1 MASNYQ
7 QTIVL
12 NVDKRQLKAAFK
24 ELGLVQ
30 KRIQK
35 INQTGL
41 QLNRVRSRTRN
52 IQGTGLN
59 LSTSE
64 TRQAPG
70 RNPSARV
77 RQQTAALN
85 KANAELNKYVRTL
98 GTADGAQRGF
108 TGSANKMS
116 TQVSALRDR
125 LRGLARSNSEY
136 TSTLQAV
143 QRGEQALFQ
152 DRNKRLGDQS
162 RTLGSRGGAK
172 DLVPGLLNATDITQS
187 VDGLNN
193 YISRLETLKNKVNIN
208 SREFRQLE
216 NRIAEVNIQLNESQL
231 LGQSSR
237 LPTPPKTST
246 GSNASAEQR
255 RAIEEQIANTAKRIN
270 DSKLKAVTKEKLLND
285 LKRSGLEL
293 EKNQFKVAKQINIE
307 TQKNL
312 LAQEKLQARRERI
325 MSSTLI
331 GGGFPLLFG
340 GGPLQ
345 AAAGALGGNIGERAT
360 PGGGFAGSIAATA
373 AINSIQQFAEAARQV
388 GNSLKDANLGLEKLE
403 ELGYKVDA
411 STRRQVES
419 LLKVG
424 KVREAENLVNQR
436 FAEIIGPEAVRS
448 LINLDT
454 AFDDLQKES
463 SKLFLQ
469 LSAELAPT
477 LTTIT
482 QAVTLLSQ
490 VLAKI
495 NLEQALSAL
504 STGFNIFRSIADI
517 LEKIPGF
524 GPTTS
529 GDNNDLSTGLTD
541 LGTGSVGGTTNG
553 GTSSSQDFSKFDL
566 NILNK
571 RIALQKVG
579 DDLLNEEVVRKK
591 EALIIAERA
600 LAIAQADGNAIKI
613 AIAER
618 TAELKINELNTAVDE
633 KRKNLIDNTIG
644 KLQEEKTFLE
654 ESLTLGEDKAEIEK
668 TIRDL
673 VKDLPPERH
682 AEVRALVEGN
692 EALKERNKI
701 LDEQKATQEQI
712 KNILA
717 GGMTNAVMG
726 LIDGSRTLGSV
737 LADVARQLASM
748 FLNRAFTSIFGN
760 MFGGGGGG
768 GGIGGGAL
776 PPAPIYVAAQ
786 GGFSRSGGFKAF
798 QYGGVVN
805 SPTMGMV
812 GEGGESEYIIPAS
825 KMSGA
830 MSRYSAGA
838 RGGAVIP
845 GGSGDSGTVAGGTG
859 NAIVEYTGPVLNFNG
874 DEYVPKTAVP
884 EIINTAAK
892 QGASAGRSQA
902 FATLKNSRSQ
912 RATLGL

>member
-52 IQGTGLN
+52 IKGTGLN

-216 NRIAEVNIQLNESQL
+216 NRIAEVNIKLNESQL

-307 TQKNL
+307 TQRNL
-312 LAQEKLQARRERI
+312 VAQEKLQARRARI
-325 MSSTLI
+325 TSSTLI

-388 GNSLKDANLGLEKLE
+388 GNSLKDANLGLQKLE
-403 ELGYKVDA
+403 ELGYRVDA
-411 STRRQVES
+411 STKRQVES
-419 LLKVG
+419 LLKSG
-424 KVREAENLVNQR
+424 RIREAENLVNQR
-436 FAEIIGPEAVRS
+436 FADIIGPKAVKS

-469 LSAELAPT
+469 LSAELAPV

-482 QAVTLLSQ
+482 KSVTILSQ
-490 VLAKI
+490 ALAKI
-495 NLEQALSAL
+495 NIEQALSAL
-504 STGFNIFRSIADI
+504 STGFNIFRSIGEI
-517 LEKIPGF
+517 IEKIPGL
-524 GPTTS
+524 GSTTS

-541 LGTGSVGGTTNG
+541 LGTGSAG
-553 GTSSSQDFSKFDL
+553 GTSGTKSTRSFGVEEI
-566 NILNK
+566 NVLNK
-571 RIALQKVG
+571 RIELQKAG
-579 DDLLNEEVVRKK
+579 NDILNEEVFARQLAVIEAERLLAVAQANGNLDK
-591 EALIIAERA
+591 EIIANKN
-600 LAIAQADGNAIKI
+600 AQ
-613 AIAER
+613 
-618 TAELKINELNTAVDE
+618 LKTNELNTAVDE
-633 KRKNLIDNTIG
+633 KRQNLIDNTVG
-644 KLQEEKTFLE
+644 KLQEEKLFLE
-654 ESLTLGEDKAEIEK
+654 ESLTLGKDKAQIEK

-692 EALKERNKI
+692 AALKERNK
-701 LDEQKATQEQI
+701 LTEEQKQLQEQV
-712 KNILA
+712 KEILA
-717 GGMTNAVMG
+717 SGMTDAVMG
-726 LIDGSRTLGSV
+726 LIQGTKTLGEALSNI
-737 LADVARQLASM
+737 AKQLASM
-748 FLNRAFTSIFGN
+748 LFKRAFTSILDNIF
-760 MFGGGGGG
+760 
-768 GGIGGGAL
+768 
-776 PPAPIYVAAQ
+776 PSEQ
-786 GGFSRSGGFKAF
+786 GSYSRAGGFKAF

-805 SPTMGMV
+805 QPTLGLM
-812 GEGGESEYIIPAS
+812 GEGGEPEYVIPAS
-825 KMSGA
+825 KMDGA
-830 MSRYSAGA
+830 MARYSAGA

-845 GGSGDSGTVAGGTG
+845 GGSHESGTVAGSSG
-859 NAIVEYTGPVLNFNG
+859 NTVVEYTGPTLNFNG
-874 DEYVPKTAVP
+874 DEYVPKSAVP
-884 EIINTAAK
+884 DIIGAASK
-892 QGASAGRSQA
+892 QGAMAGKAQVIG
-902 FATLKNSRSQ
+902 TLKNSRSQ
-912 RATLGL
+912 RASLGL

>member
-1 MASNYQ
+1 MAANHQ
-7 QTIVL
+7 QTIVI
-12 NVDKRQLKAAFK
+12 NVDKKQLKAFFK
-24 ELGLVQ
+24 DLGLVQ

-41 QLNRVRSRTRN
+41 QLNRVRSRARN

-59 LSTSE
+59 LSTNE
-64 TRQAPG
+64 NRQAPG

-216 NRIAEVNIQLNESQL
+216 NRIAEVNIKLNESQL

-307 TQKNL
+307 TQRNL
-312 LAQEKLQARRERI
+312 VAQEKLQARRARI

-419 LLKVG
+419 LLKSG
-424 KVREAENLVNQR
+424 RIREAENLVNQR
-436 FAEIIGPEAVRS
+436 FADIIGPKAVKS

-469 LSAELAPT
+469 LSAELAPV

-482 QAVTLLSQ
+482 KSVTLLSQ

-495 NLEQALSAL
+495 NIEQALSAL
-504 STGFNIFRSIADI
+504 STGFNIFRSIGEI
-517 LEKIPGF
+517 IEKIPGL

-541 LGTGSVGGTTNG
+541 LGTDSAGSTSGTKSTRSFGVEEINV
-553 GTSSSQDFSKFDL
+553 
-566 NILNK
+566 LNK
-571 RIALQKVG
+571 RIELQKAG
-579 DDLLNEEVVRKK
+579 NDILNEEVFARQLAVIEAERLLAVAQANGNLDK
-591 EALIIAERA
+591 EIIANKN
-600 LAIAQADGNAIKI
+600 AQ
-613 AIAER
+613 
-618 TAELKINELNTAVDE
+618 LKTNELNTAVDE
-633 KRKNLIDNTIG
+633 KRQNLIDNTIG
-644 KLQEEKTFLE
+644 KLSEEKLFLE
-654 ESLTLGEDKAEIEK
+654 ESLTLGKDKAQIEK

-717 GGMTNAVMG
+717 QGMTDAVMG
-726 LIDGSRTLGSV
+726 LIDGSKTLGQV
-737 LADVARQLASM
+737 LAGVAKQLASM
-748 FLNRAFTSIFGN
+748 FLNKAFMSIFSG
-760 MFGGGGGG
+760 FGGGGSNLSPVM
-768 GGIGGGAL
+768 IAKQGA
-776 PPAPIYVAAQ
+776 
-786 GGFSRSGGFKAF
+786 FSRSGGFKAF

-825 KMSGA
+825 KMDGA

-845 GGSGDSGTVAGGTG
+845 GGSHESGTVAGSSG
-859 NAIVEYTGPVLNFNG
+859 NTVVEYTGPTLNFNG
-874 DEYVPKTAVP
+874 DEYVPKSAVP

-892 QGASAGRSQA
+892 RGGEAGQARA

>member
-1 MASNYQ
+1 MAANHQ

-12 NVDKRQLKAAFK
+12 NVDKRQLKALFK
-24 ELGLVQ
+24 DLGLVQ

-307 TQKNL
+307 TQRNL
-312 LAQEKLQARRERI
+312 VAQEKLQARRARI

>member
-1 MASNYQ
+1 MAANHQ

-12 NVDKRQLKAAFK
+12 NVDKKQLKALFK
-24 ELGLVQ
+24 DLGLVQ

-41 QLNRVRSRTRN
+41 QLNRVRSRARN

-59 LSTSE
+59 LSTNE
-64 TRQAPG
+64 NRQAPG

-216 NRIAEVNIQLNESQL
+216 NRIAEVNIKLNESQL

-307 TQKNL
+307 TQRNL
-312 LAQEKLQARRERI
+312 VAQEKLQARRARI

-388 GNSLKDANLGLEKLE
+388 GNSLKDANLGLQKLE
-403 ELGYKVDA
+403 ELGYRVDA
-411 STRRQVES
+411 STKRQVES
-419 LLKVG
+419 LLKSG
-424 KVREAENLVNQR
+424 RIREAENLVNQR
-436 FAEIIGPEAVRS
+436 FADIIGPKAVKS

-469 LSAELAPT
+469 LSAELAPV

-482 QAVTLLSQ
+482 KSVTILSQ
-490 VLAKI
+490 ALAKI
-495 NLEQALSAL
+495 NIEQALSAL
-504 STGFNIFRSIADI
+504 STGFNIFRSIGEI
-517 LEKIPGF
+517 IEKIPGL
-524 GPTTS
+524 GSTTS

-541 LGTGSVGGTTNG
+541 LGTSSAS
-553 GTSSSQDFSKFDL
+553 GTSGTKSTRSFGVEEI
-566 NILNK
+566 NVLNK
-571 RIALQKVG
+571 RIELQKAG
-579 DDLLNEEVVRKK
+579 NDILNEEVFARQLAVIEAERLLAVAQANGNLDK
-591 EALIIAERA
+591 EIIANKN
-600 LAIAQADGNAIKI
+600 AQ
-613 AIAER
+613 
-618 TAELKINELNTAVDE
+618 LKTNELNTAVDE
-633 KRKNLIDNTIG
+633 KRQNLIDNTVG
-644 KLQEEKTFLE
+644 KLQEEKLFLE
-654 ESLTLGEDKAEIEK
+654 ESLTLGKDKAQIEK

-682 AEVRALVEGN
+682 AEVRSLVEGN
-692 EALKERNKI
+692 EALKERNK
-701 LDEQKATQEQI
+701 LTEEQKELQEQV
-712 KNILA
+712 KEILA
-717 GGMTNAVMG
+717 SGMTDAVMG
-726 LIDGSRTLGSV
+726 LIQGTKTLGEALSNI
-737 LADVARQLASM
+737 AKQLASM
-748 FLNRAFTSIFGN
+748 LFKRAFTSILDNIF
-760 MFGGGGGG
+760 
-768 GGIGGGAL
+768 
-776 PPAPIYVAAQ
+776 PSEQ
-786 GGFSRSGGFKAF
+786 GSYSRAGGFKAF

-805 SPTMGMV
+805 QPTLGLM
-812 GEGGESEYIIPAS
+812 GEGGEPEYVIPAS
-825 KMSGA
+825 KMDGA
-830 MSRYSAGA
+830 MARYSAGA

-845 GGSGDSGTVAGGTG
+845 GGSHESGTVAGSSG
-859 NAIVEYTGPVLNFNG
+859 NTVVEYTGPTLNFNG
-874 DEYVPKTAVP
+874 DEYVPKSAVP
-884 EIINTAAK
+884 DIIGAASK
-892 QGASAGRSQA
+892 QGAMAGKAQVIG
-902 FATLKNSRSQ
+902 TLKNSRSQ
-912 RATLGL
+912 RASLGL

>member
-41 QLNRVRSRTRN
+41 QLNRVRSRARN

-59 LSTSE
+59 LSTNE
-64 TRQAPG
+64 NRQAPG

-77 RQQTAALN
+77 KQQTAALN
-85 KANAELNKYVRTL
+85 KANAALNKYVRTL
-98 GTADGAQRGF
+98 STADGAQRGF
-108 TGSANKMS
+108 IGSANKMS

-541 LGTGSVGGTTNG
+541 LGTGGVGGTTNG

-571 RIALQKVG
+571 RIALQKEG
-579 DDLLNEEVVRKK
+579 SDLLNEEVVRKK
-591 EALIIAERA
+591 QALIIAERA

-618 TAELKINELNTAVDE
+618 TAELKTNELNTAVDE